1 VSQEI
6 TYGEFGRRLFETV
19 LHERRIEDAIAAVL
33 GDRITLGPIGA
44 GPGRVLAKVTA
55 DGTIGRPVAVALP
68 GDFVAFEVR
77 LPVEVD
83 FDLDI
88 AVDVH
93 RFHADVVVP
102 LRLTARAATPLAIV
116 WDIAVP
122 REDELEVDVRVGR
135 RSTAMLRRVAGI
147 DAELRR
153 FLLRYVTRELEKEH
167 VRRATRIP
175 LDEVIDAAWPSISA
189 QFL

>member
-19 LHERRIEDAIAAVL
+19 LHERRIEDAIATVL

-55 DGTIGRPVAVALP
+55 DGAIGRPVARALP
-68 GDFVAFEVR
+68 GDFVAVEVR
-77 LPVEVD
+77 LPVQVA

-102 LRLTARAATPLAIV
+102 LRLTARAATPLSIV

-122 REDELEVDVRVGR
+122 DEDELEIDVRVER

-153 FLLRYVTRELEKEH
+153 FMLRYVTRELDKEH